1 MRRRMGCKAMA
12 RIRIGLAL
20 GSGVARGWAHLG
32 VLKAIDRLGLV
43 PDIIAG
49 TSIGS
54 LVGGFYLAGNI
65 SELEIWARRL
75 TKLRML
81 RYVDLSLGGGVIS
94 GNKLFHEAERYLGD
108 VDIKSLKAPFV
119 AVATDLW
126 TGHEIWL
133 RDGRL
138 VDAMRASLSLP
149 GVFRP
154 VRMNGHWL
162 IDGALVNPVPVSV
175 CRALG
180 AQMVICVNLNADI
193 IGKNH
198 DTELSADYEVPAAAN
213 GEAAQAMRIFQANT
227 QPPPG
232 NPGTFGVMV
241 SALNIVQDRIARS
254 RLAGEPPDVSIN
266 PRIGHIGL
274 LDFHRAGELIDLGE
288 AAVKRAMPEIRDA
301 ISVFGSIHG

>member
-1 MRRRMGCKAMA
+1 MA

-32 VLKAIDRLGLV
+32 VLRAIDKLGIV

-49 TSIGS
+49 SSIGS
-54 LVGGFYLAGNI
+54 LVGGFYLAGHI
-65 SELEIWARRL
+65 KQLELWARRL

-94 GNKLFHEAERYLGD
+94 GNKLFNEAERYLGD
-108 VDIKSLKAPFV
+108 VNIRQLRAPFV

-133 RDGRL
+133 HEGK
-138 VDAMRASLSLP
+138 VIDAMRASLSLP
-149 GVFRP
+149 GIFRP
-154 VRMNGHWL
+154 AKMNGHWL

-180 AQMVICVNLNADI
+180 AQMVISVNLNADI
-193 IGKNH
+193 MGKDH
-198 DTELSADYEVPAAAN
+198 EVEAGSADQAACGTDGA
-213 GEAAQAMRIFQANT
+213 T
-227 QPPPG
+227 QMLSTMIHPKPTEPS
-232 NPGTFGVMV
+232 TFGVMV
-241 SALNIVQDRIARS
+241 AAFNIVQDRIARS

-266 PRIGHIGL
+266 PRVGHIGL
-274 LDFHRAGELIDLGE
+274 LDFHRADELIDLGE
-288 AAVKRAMPEIRDA
+288 NAVERAMPEIRDA
-301 ISVFGSIHG
+301 IAVFSSLHG